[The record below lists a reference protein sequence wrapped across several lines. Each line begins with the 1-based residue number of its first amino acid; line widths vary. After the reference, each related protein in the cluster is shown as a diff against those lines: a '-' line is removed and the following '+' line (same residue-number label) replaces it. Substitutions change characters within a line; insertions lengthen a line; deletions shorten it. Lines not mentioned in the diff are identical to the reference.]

1 MKTRLLVFALVLVF
15 GAIRM
20 PYEQQLT
27 DEHRAEY
34 FHGSQLNLDMRQRL
48 GQMGFLAALSGFRAL
63 VADILWLRAHSAWER
78 TEWGRMA
85 LLFDTVT
92 SLQPRALLFW
102 DMAAWHMAW
111 NASVAAAE
119 DRNQPREALRLKA
132 QREYFKLGED
142 FLLRGIQNN
151 PDRPLLYDRLGMLYH
166 TKLND
171 PCKAAEAYAKAA
183 TFPGVFPY
191 VKRMAAFRLAE
202 CPGHEQEAYEKLLA
216 IYHLGKA
223 ERVLTLYTKLAELQE
238 KLSIPEDQRIYN
250 PSPDRP

>member
-1 MKTRLLVFALVLVF
+1 LLLVF

-20 PYEQQLT
+20 PYEHRLT
-27 DEHRAEY
+27 QEHRAAY
-34 FHGSQLNLDMRQRL
+34 FHGAKLDLDLRQQL

-63 VADILWLRAHSAWER
+63 VADVLWIQAHSAWER

-102 DMAAWHMAW
+102 DVAAWHMAW
-111 NASVAAAE
+111 NASVAAVQ
-119 DRNQPREALRLKA
+119 DPKQPREALRIKA

-151 PDRPLLYDRLGMLYH
+151 PDKPLLYERLGLLYH
-166 TKLND
+166 MKFND
-171 PCKAAEAYAKAA
+171 SCKSAEAYARAA
-183 TFPGVFPY
+183 AFPNVLPY

-202 CPGHEQEAYEKLLA
+202 CPGHEHEAYEKLLS
-216 IYHLGKA
+216 IYHLGGD

-238 KLSIPEDQRIYN
+238 KLNIPEEQRIY
-250 PSPDRP
+250 RPEGAPR